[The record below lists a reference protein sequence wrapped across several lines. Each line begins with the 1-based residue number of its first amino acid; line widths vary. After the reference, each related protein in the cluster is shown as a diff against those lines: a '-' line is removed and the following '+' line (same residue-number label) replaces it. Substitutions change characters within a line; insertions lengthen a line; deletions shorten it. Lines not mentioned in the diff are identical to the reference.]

1 MLSIGD
7 RADYHRMPDASTTV
21 QIATALTRRLMDSPT
36 DGTGPM
42 PEMAFVQHI
51 ATRAAW
57 RAGGGDR
64 RFEPLAARVGAWPN
78 DGCRYDAAVRLAR
91 DYVMLVDAAHV
102 PGPYAARVAA
112 EFDDALALA
121 PVVIMLPSF
130 ETLDMV
136 DLLRVRATA
145 VRVIGLRER
154 ATDADGA
161 LCTPAEFLWHDL
173 DHVRFMVR
181 EDLAALGVTIADAY
195 GAPDATGGRST
206 LDDATGTHRCIL
218 AAAITAL
225 AVRRAAHA
233 RLMLRATHTV
243 DRLLAGLIRFE
254 RDRGQVAAAARLTLF
269 EVCHEKSFTPVP
281 EILRRE
287 LVNDAHAAKIRH
299 KLARRFWGDAVDP
312 SLAAHLDAARTMLM
326 DLLDDRVRGT

>member
-1 MLSIGD
+1 MSD
-7 RADYHRMPDASTTV
+7 VSTTV

-36 DGTGPM
+36 DGAGAM

-57 RAGGGDR
+57 RVGGGDR
-64 RFEPLAARVGAWPN
+64 RFEPLAARAEAWPN
-78 DGCRYDAAVRLAR
+78 DACRYDEAVRLAR
-91 DYVMLVDAAHV
+91 DYVMLIDAAHE

-154 ATDADGA
+154 ATYADGA
-161 LCTPAEFLWHDL
+161 PCTPAEFFWHDL

-181 EDLAALGVTIADAY
+181 EDLAALGVAIADAY
-195 GAPDATGGRST
+195 GPPDATGARST
-206 LDDATGTHRCIL
+206 LDGATGTHRCIL
-218 AAAITAL
+218 TAAATAL
-225 AVRRAAHA
+225 TARRTAHA
-233 RLMLRATHTV
+233 RLVRRATRTIDH
-243 DRLLAGLIRFE
+243 LLTGLIRSE
-254 RDRGQVAAAARLTLF
+254 SDHSQVVAAARLTLF

-287 LVNDAHAAKIRH
+287 LMNDAHGAKIHH

-312 SLAAHLDAARTMLM
+312 SLVAHLEAARAMLM
-326 DLLDDRVRGT
+326 DLLDDVAAEA

>member
-1 MLSIGD
+1 MS
-7 RADYHRMPDASTTV
+7 DASTIV
-21 QIATALTRRLMDSPT
+21 QIAIALTRRLMDSPA
-36 DGTGPM
+36 DDAGPM

-64 RFEPLAARVGAWPN
+64 RFKPLAARAGAWPN

-91 DYVMLVDAAHV
+91 DYVMLVDAAHA

-136 DLLRVRATA
+136 DLLRLRATA
-145 VRVIGLRER
+145 VRVIGLREH
-154 ATDADGA
+154 AADADGA
-161 LCTPAEFLWHDL
+161 LCTPAEFFWHDL

-181 EDLAALGVTIADAY
+181 EDLAALGVAIADAY
-195 GAPDATGGRST
+195 GPPDATGGRST
-206 LDDATGTHRCIL
+206 LDGTTGTHRCIL
-218 AAAITAL
+218 AAAVTAL
-225 AVRRAAHA
+225 AGHRAAHA
-233 RLMLRATHTV
+233 QLMRRAARTIDH
-243 DRLLAGLIRFE
+243 LLTGLIRFE

-269 EVCHEKSFTPVP
+269 EVCHEKSFTPLP

-287 LVNDAHAAKIRH
+287 LVNDAHAAKIRG
-299 KLARRFWGDAVDP
+299 KLTHQFWGDAVDP
-312 SLAAHLDAARTMLM
+312 SLAVHLHAARTMLM
-326 DLLDDRVRGT
+326 DLLDDRVMGA